1 MTKLNELKPKPGSTF
16 KRKHIGRGMGSGK
29 GKQAGRGTKGQKGR
43 TGVSINGFEGGQMP
57 LHRRLPKRGF
67 TNIFAKSYS
76 EINLGQL
83 QAAID
88 VKKIDAKQ
96 PITVDT
102 LVQAGIVR
110 RAEDGLRVLGNGDIK
125 TKITITCAGITKTA
139 QAAIEKS
146 GGTVTVYVRE
156 IKPVVR
162 KKAIPGAK

>member
-1 MTKLNELKPKPGSTF
+1 MTKLNELAPNTGAMK
-16 KRKHIGRGMGSGK
+16 KRKHIGRGMGSGS

-67 TNIFAKSYS
+67 TNIFAKTYA

-83 QAAID
+83 QAAIEA
-88 VKKIDAKQ
+88 KKVDAKQ
-96 PITVDT
+96 PVTVET
-102 LVQAGIVR
+102 LVQAGVVR
-110 RAEDGLRVLGNGDIK
+110 RAHDGLRILGNGELK
-125 TKITITCAGITKTA
+125 TKVNITCAGITKTA
-139 QAAIEKS
+139 KEAIEKA

-162 KKAIPGAK
+162 KKAIPA

>member
-29 GKQAGRGTKGQKGR
+29 GKQAGKGTKGQKAR

-67 TNIFAKSYS
+67 TNIFAKEYA

-88 VKKIDAKQ
+88 AKKVDAKAA
-96 PITVDT
+96 ITVES
-102 LVQAGIVR
+102 LVQAGVVR
-110 RAEDGLRVLGNGDIK
+110 RAYDGLRVLGNGEIK
-125 TKITITCAGITKTA
+125 VKVNITCAGITKTA
-139 QAAIEKS
+139 QAAIEKA

-162 KKAIPGAK
+162 KKAIPA

>member
-1 MTKLNELKPKPGSTF
+1 MTKLNELAPNTGAVK
-16 KRKHIGRGMGSGK
+16 KRKHIGRGMGSGS

-67 TNIFAKSYS
+67 TNIFANTYA

-83 QAAID
+83 QAAIES
-88 VKKIDAKQ
+88 KKVDAKQ
-96 PITVDT
+96 PVTVEI

-110 RAEDGLRVLGNGDIK
+110 RAYDGLRVLGTGELK
-125 TKITITCAGITKTA
+125 TKVNITCVHATKTA

-146 GGTVTVYVRE
+146 GGTVTLYKRE
-156 IKPVVR
+156 VKPVVR
-162 KKAIPGAK
+162 KKAIPA